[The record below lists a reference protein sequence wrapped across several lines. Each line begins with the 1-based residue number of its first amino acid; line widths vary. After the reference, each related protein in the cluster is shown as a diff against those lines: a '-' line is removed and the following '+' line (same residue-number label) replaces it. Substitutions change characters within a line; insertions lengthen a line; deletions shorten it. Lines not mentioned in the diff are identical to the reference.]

1 MILKF
6 FQKLDDSIAY
16 LFNNAI
22 NEKKFLKS
30 YFKKKKIIFV
40 DIGTNVGSYSD
51 LIENNLNIKKGFLIE
66 PSLNACHKLSER
78 FNSKKFSIHNFAMSD
93 MNKKKRVFYE
103 YKLSSQSSLYKQ
115 NGFFNSF
122 NDLKK
127 TSYIQT
133 KKFDDFMNRNISIDL
148 CKIDTQGEDFNV
160 LRGMSYFLKKKLIKL
175 IKIEITFF
183 EFYKSTEVD
192 YAKII
197 NFMTKYDYK
206 LVTISKIKYDK
217 DKVTFLDAYFE
228 LLK

>member
-1 MILKF
+1 
-6 FQKLDDSIAY
+6 
-16 LFNNAI
+16 
-22 NEKKFLKS
+22 
-30 YFKKKKIIFV
+30 
-40 DIGTNVGSYSD
+40 
-51 LIENNLNIKKGFLIE
+51 
-66 PSLNACHKLSER
+66 
-78 FNSKKFSIHNFAMSD
+78 MSD
-93 MNKKKRVFYE
+93 MNKKKRIFYE
-103 YKLSSQSSLYKQ
+103 YELSSQSSLYKQ

-197 NFMTKYDYK
+197 NFMTKYNYK